1 MRLSRIWAAYPQW
14 RLINHTSSI
23 GDSIGYLLV
32 LIFPVVK
39 VNGKPQ
45 QSNPCRIAEIPD
57 PSEMKVLA
65 PGEETRL
72 VHVLDEG
79 VSGKEYI
86 VKEDNYKY
94 HPRPHEQFLK

>member
-1 MRLSRIWAAYPQW
+1 MIK
-14 RLINHTSSI
+14 HTWSI
-23 GDSIGYLLV
+23 GDSIGFLLV

-57 PSEMKVLA
+57 PSEMNVLA
-65 PGEETRL
+65 PGEEPQL
-72 VHVLDEG
+72 VHVLAEG
-79 VSGKEYI
+79 VSDKEYI

-94 HPRPHEQFLK
+94 HPRPYEQFLK